1 MPDYVSPSLDPNKNT
16 GYPSISILPNLDGL
30 KVMTSPFPRM
40 MSSVLSS
47 MNTGY
52 PCHASLPDLATE
64 MIQAKPYPRMMPGL
78 DEEKNTGYPSFSGF
92 IDLNHLYVQS
102 SPFPKMMPRM
112 SETTDRDKGYPS
124 IGHNEPGFGA
134 FANAI
139 SLKKITIPVTVKYI
153 ADYAF
158 YNTQL
163 AKVKIARDCIYFE
176 HTFPPEC
183 EIQFYE

>member
-16 GYPSISILPNLDGL
+16 GYPSISILPDLASLN
-30 KVMTSPFPRM
+30 VQSAPFP
-40 MSSVLSS
+40 
-47 MNTGY
+47 
-52 PCHASLPDLATE
+52 
-64 MIQAKPYPRMMPGL
+64 KMMPGL
-78 DEEKNTGYPSFSGF
+78 DEDKNDGYPSFSGF
-92 IDLNHLYVQS
+92 IDLHNLYVQS
-102 SPFPKMMPRM
+102 KPFPKMMPRM

-124 IGHNEPGFGA
+124 MGHNEPGFGA

-139 SLKKITIPVTVKYI
+139 SLKKITIPITVKYI
-153 ADYAF
+153 ADYTF

-163 AKVKIARDCIYFE
+163 TKVKIARDCIYFE